1 MHAGTSKEKQPADDE
16 ETDLPSQEGHKRRRT
31 ADEDER
37 DETDDHH
44 TQLLQVLERNSRMVA
59 AQLEAQNRNLQLDRD
74 QRREQTDSL
83 LGVLNKLA
91 DSLSKIADKL

>member
-1 MHAGTSKEKQPADDE
+1 
-16 ETDLPSQEGHKRRRT
+16 LPTQEGHKRRRT
-31 ADEDER
+31 AEDER
-37 DETDDHH
+37 DETDHH

-59 AQLEAQNRNLQLDRD
+59 AQLEAQNINLQLDRV
-74 QRREQTDSL
+74 QRKEQTDSL